1 MKGLLIKDLK
11 LIMTQKL
18 LIFIVGGV
26 SCYLLVTGK
35 AEFGMSYM
43 AFILAI
49 LVINTINYDDHHN
62 GMSFLLTFPISR
74 KIYVIEKYLLGM
86 ILIAAAMAAGS
97 VVLIIVSSAKS
108 VDYAPQEWFGAGVGS
123 LLSASV
129 FLSGSLPLQLKY
141 GAEKGRMVMATVII
155 CAGVAGY
162 TIQQVVKAASI
173 DVSAVVEPFLQADA
187 IKVAAAVCILAI
199 GLLAL
204 SYVISVAIMKK
215 KQF

>member
-49 LVINTINYDDHHN
+49 LVINTINYDDHDN

-86 ILIAAAMAAGS
+86 ILIAAAMAAEAWC
-97 VVLIIVSSAKS
+97 L
-108 VDYAPQEWFGAGVGS
+108 
-123 LLSASV
+123 
-129 FLSGSLPLQLKY
+129 
-141 GAEKGRMVMATVII
+141 
-155 CAGVAGY
+155 
-162 TIQQVVKAASI
+162 
-173 DVSAVVEPFLQADA
+173 
-187 IKVAAAVCILAI
+187 
-199 GLLAL
+199 
-204 SYVISVAIMKK
+204 
-215 KQF
+215 